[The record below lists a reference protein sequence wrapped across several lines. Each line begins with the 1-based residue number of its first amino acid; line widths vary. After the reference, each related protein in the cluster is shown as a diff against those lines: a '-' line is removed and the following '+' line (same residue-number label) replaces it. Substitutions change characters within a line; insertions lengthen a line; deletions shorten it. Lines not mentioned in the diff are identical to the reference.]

1 MMHAMA
7 ETLPDFSIAFQPIVN
22 AATQSVYSQEALV
35 RGTHGESAQAL
46 FLSVPPESL
55 PQIDAMFRHEA
66 IRLAGE
72 QGLSSS
78 LNLNVIPS
86 ALEQSADVL
95 LETLSAAQTAGIRP
109 DQILLEITEGEI
121 IVDLDGFA
129 QTIDDLR
136 RSGLRFAIDDFGAGY
151 AGLNLLADFQ
161 PDVVKLDM
169 QLVRN
174 IPSLGPR
181 QAIVRGIA
189 RTCLDLGIDIIA
201 EGVETEDEYFWF
213 LDEGISL
220 FQGYLI
226 ARPSLG
232 LVSEKIY
239 LPPLA

>member
-1 MMHAMA
+1 MMQA
-7 ETLPDFSIAFQPIVN
+7 LPAFSIAFQPIVN
-22 AATQSVYSQEALV
+22 AATLSVYSQEALV
-35 RGTHGESAQAL
+35 RGAQGESAQAL
-46 FLSVPPESL
+46 FLSVAPDCL
-55 PQIDAMFRHEA
+55 PQVDAMFRHEA
-66 IRLAGE
+66 IRIAGE
-72 QGLSSS
+72 QGLSST

-86 ALEQSADVL
+86 SLERSTDVL
-95 LETLSAAQTAGIRP
+95 LETLKAAEAAGIRA
-109 DQILLEITEGEI
+109 DQLLLEITEGEI
-121 IVDLDGFA
+121 IVDLGGFA
-129 QTIDDLR
+129 QTIDQLR
-136 RSGLRFAIDDFGAGY
+136 QSGLRFAIDDFGAGY

-239 LPPLA
+239 LPSHA

>member
-1 MMHAMA
+1 MQALG
-7 ETLPDFSIAFQPIVN
+7 ETLPGFSIAFQPIVN
-22 AATQSVYSQEALV
+22 AATRSVYSQEALA

-95 LETLSAAQTAGIRP
+95 LETLTAAQAAGIRP

>member
-1 MMHAMA
+1 MMQDQAT
-7 ETLPDFSIAFQPIVN
+7 TLPGFSIAFQPIIN
-22 AATQSVYSQEALV
+22 AATRSIYSQEALV
-35 RGTHGESAQAL
+35 RGKQGESAQAL
-46 FLSVPPESL
+46 FLAVPPESL
-55 PQIDAMFRHEA
+55 PQVDALFRHEA

-72 QGLSSS
+72 QALASS

-86 ALEQSADVL
+86 ALERSADVL
-95 LETLSAAQTAGIRP
+95 LETLSAAEAAGMRA
-109 DQILLEITEGEI
+109 DQLLLEITEGEI
-121 IVDLDGFA
+121 IVDLEGFA
-129 QTIDDLR
+129 QTIDELR

-201 EGVETEDEYFWF
+201 EGVETEDEFFWF
-213 LDEGISL
+213 LDEGITL

-232 LVSEKIY
+232 IVSERFY
-239 LPPLA
+239 LPSLA